1 MFHSRTSVESL
12 EYGLQKQKLNKAS
25 CSAVLSLA
33 YQSLGVV
40 YGDLST
46 SPLYVY
52 KTTFSGKLS
61 LHEDDEEIYGVLSFI
76 FWTFTLI
83 ALLKYVFIVMS
94 ADDNGEGGT
103 FALYSLLCRHA
114 KLSMLPNQQETDEK
128 LSAYGVERTAET
140 WQSFASKSFFEKHTK
155 FRKGLLIF
163 VLLGTCMTIGDGV
176 FTPAISGNCLLTN
189 KDSHF
194 QHKEIFLNTSRSSFS
209 VLSAVS
215 GVRIKAT
222 GLHENYVVA
231 ISCVLL
237 IGLFSIQHHG
247 THRVA
252 FLFAPIVTAWLLSI
266 AGIGIYNIIQWNPQI
281 FHALSPIYMVKLLKR
296 TRREGWLSLGGVVLS
311 ITGVET
317 MFADLGHFSTLSVK
331 IAFTFLVYPCL
342 VLAYLGEAAFLSRH
356 HEDIQ
361 RSFYKAIPGKK
372 LIQMKRKNVILFH
385 DFSSGFQLNLYAEA
399 VLWPMFIGAK
409 TGFFM
414 ILSETNPLGTQMTK
428 TRSFHGFIRFSVELW
443 PMFIGA
449 KRSFYDFVGFCVK
462 LSYRNQ
468 SSRNPDDQNTIFFM
482 ISSVFLLNFYAEAVF
497 WPVFIVATFAAVVG
511 SQAAISATF
520 SIISQCCALNC
531 FPHVKIV
538 HTSRK
543 IYGQVYIPEVNWML
557 LSLCLAITIGLRDT
571 NMIGHAY
578 GLAVTSVMFVTTCL
592 MTMVMIIVWK
602 QQIITAAA
610 FLVFFGSIELLYLS
624 AAFFKVPEGGWIP
637 LLLSLTFM
645 SVMFVWNYGKLKKHE
660 FDLENKVSMNRIL
673 SLGPSLG
680 MVRVPGIGLVYTN
693 LVMGIPAIFGHFV
706 TNLPAFHQVLV
717 FVCVKSVQVP
727 YVGAEERMLVGRVG
741 PREFRMFRCI
751 VRYGYKDVHHENY
764 NFENRLVAAL
774 VEYVE
779 KEGKPKD
786 EFGDTESDD
795 DVAPQRMFTLPDHEE
810 KMVRSFKEIEE
821 SFAGCLETGSTLKDE
836 SVQILRAREA
846 GIAYI
851 LGHSYARA
859 KKSSSIF
866 AKLAIDVVYSF
877 LSRNCRG
884 TDVVLNVPHT
894 SLLEVGMIYYV

>member
-1 MFHSRTSVESL
+1 MFHHKPSFESL
-12 EYGLQKQKLNKAS
+12 EHGLQNQKLNKAS

-128 LSAYGVERTAET
+128 LSAYGVKKTAET
-140 WQSFASKSFFEKHTK
+140 WQSFALKSFFEKHTK

-176 FTPAISGNCLLTN
+176 FTPAIS
-189 KDSHF
+189 
-194 QHKEIFLNTSRSSFS
+194 

-215 GVRIKAT
+215 GVKIKAT

-231 ISCVLL
+231 ISCALL
-237 IGLFSIQHHG
+237 VGLFSIQHHG

-266 AGIGIYNIIQWNPQI
+266 AGIGIYNIIHWNPRI
-281 FHALSPIYMVKLLKR
+281 FHALSPVYMVKLLKR
-296 TRREGWLSLGGVVLS
+296 TGHEGWLSLGGVVLS

-361 RSFYKAIPGKK
+361 RSFYKAIP
-372 LIQMKRKNVILFH
+372 
-385 DFSSGFQLNLYAEA
+385 
-399 VLWPMFIGAK
+399 
-409 TGFFM
+409 
-414 ILSETNPLGTQMTK
+414 
-428 TRSFHGFIRFSVELW
+428 
-443 PMFIGA
+443 
-449 KRSFYDFVGFCVK
+449 
-462 LSYRNQ
+462 
-468 SSRNPDDQNTIFFM
+468 
-482 ISSVFLLNFYAEAVF
+482 EAVF

-557 LSLCLAITIGLRDT
+557 LSLCLAVTIGLRDT

-578 GLAVTSVMFVTTCL
+578 GLAVTIVMFVTTCL

-602 QQIITAAA
+602 QRIVTAAA
-610 FLVFFGSIELLYLS
+610 FLVLFGSVELVYLS
-624 AAFFKVPEGGWIP
+624 AAFFKIPKGGWIS

-645 SVMFVWNYGKLKKHE
+645 SIMFVWNYGKLKKHE

-693 LVMGIPAIFGHFV
+693 LATGIPAIFGHFV

-717 FVCVKSVQVP
+717 FVCVKAVQVP
-727 YVGAEERMLVGRVG
+727 YVKAEERMLMGRVG
-741 PREFRMFRCI
+741 PQEYHMFRCI
-751 VRYGYKDVHHENY
+751 VRYGYKDVPHENY
-764 NFENRLVAAL
+764 NFENRLVSAL
-774 VEYVE
+774 MEFIE
-779 KEGKPKD
+779 TEGNVKY
-786 EFGDTESDD
+786 ELGDTESDNVD
-795 DVAPQRMFTLPDHEE
+795 ENVPEHMFALPDHEE
-810 KMVRSFKEIEE
+810 KMVRSLKEIEE
-821 SFAGCLETGSTLKDE
+821 SVSGCLETHPSLKDE
-836 SVQILRAREA
+836 SVQILKARES

-851 LGHSYARA
+851 LGHSYAKA
-859 KKSSSIF
+859 KKSSTILTKF
-866 AKLAIDVVYSF
+866 AIDVVYSF